1 MFQSY
6 PHRHEPRFAALR
18 NQTQSRTPLLI
29 LIVVLCSLWSAGLAA
44 QTSSDPVLPADNTQ
58 DEGWKPLANLLNALT
73 PDVDTSI
80 PLSGSEINRRI
91 YNLIKNGQANEALD
105 AIERRETQLAETQIL
120 GTDVQLLFLK
130 GRAFDALGQYQ
141 DAFELYKKMTTLY
154 PELPEPWNNLALEY
168 VRQGNLNLAEDA
180 LAMALTADPSNETA
194 LQNLGEVRL
203 MLAEETFQ
211 RAGSKGKPRAAEIQ
225 NLLR

>member
-6 PHRHEPRFAALR
+6 PHRHKSIFAALR
-18 NQTQSRTPLLI
+18 NSSRARISLLV
-29 LIVVLCSLWSAGLAA
+29 LSLVLCSLWSAGLTA
-44 QTSSDPVLPADNTQ
+44 QTNSEPVFPAADTR

-73 PDVDTSI
+73 PSADTSV

-91 YNLIKNGQANEALD
+91 YNLIQNGKADEALD
-105 AIERRETQLAETQIL
+105 AIERREKQLAESQIL

-130 GRAFDALGQYQ
+130 GRAFESLGQYQ

-168 VRQGNLNLAEDA
+168 VRQGNLNLAEDS
-180 LAMALTADPSNETA
+180 LAMALTADPGNETA

-211 RAGSKGKPRAAEIQ
+211 RAGPKGKPRAAEIQ

>member
-6 PHRHEPRFAALR
+6 PHRHKSIFAALR
-18 NQTQSRTPLLI
+18 NSSRARISLLV
-29 LIVVLCSLWSAGLAA
+29 LSLVLCSLWSAGLTA
-44 QTSSDPVLPADNTQ
+44 QTNSEPVFPAADTR

-73 PDVDTSI
+73 PGADTSV

-91 YNLIKNGQANEALD
+91 YNLIQNGKADEALD
-105 AIERRETQLAETQIL
+105 AIERREKQLAESQIL

-130 GRAFDALGQYQ
+130 GRAFESLGQYQ

-168 VRQGNLNLAEDA
+168 VRQGNLNLAEDS
-180 LAMALTADPSNETA
+180 LAMALTADPGNETA

-211 RAGSKGKPRAAEIQ
+211 RAGPKGKPRAAEIQ

>member
-1 MFQSY
+1 MFPSH
-6 PHRHEPRFAALR
+6 PHPYTPRRIAPDHLTRYRAL
-18 NQTQSRTPLLI
+18 LYALI
-29 LIVVLCSLWSAGLAA
+29 ISLCCLWSTSLLA
-44 QTSSDPVLPADNTQ
+44 QTSSDEVFPTTDSK
-58 DEGWKPLANLLNALT
+58 DEGWTPLAKLLNALT
-73 PDVDTSI
+73 PEADTSV

-91 YNLIKNGQANEALD
+91 YNLVQSGRADEALE
-105 AIERRETQLAETQIL
+105 AIERREKQLAETEIL

-130 GRAFDALGQYQ
+130 GRAFEALGQYQ
-141 DAFELYKKMTTLY
+141 DAFELYKRMTTLY

-180 LAMALTADPSNETA
+180 LAMALTADPNNETA

-211 RAGSKGKPRAAEIQ
+211 RAGSKGKPRAEEIQ

>member
-6 PHRHEPRFAALR
+6 PHPHTPKHTSSRKQGHYNALLYAAIIAL
-18 NQTQSRTPLLI
+18 S
-29 LIVVLCSLWSAGLAA
+29 CLWSSTLAA
-44 QTSSDPVLPADNTQ
+44 QSNTEPVFPAAETK
-58 DEGWKPLANLLNALT
+58 DEGWAPLAKLLNALT
-73 PDVDTSI
+73 PEADTSI
-80 PLSGSEINRRI
+80 PLSGTEINGRI
-91 YNLIKNGQANEALD
+91 YKLIQSGHADEALK
-105 AIERRETQLAETQIL
+105 AIERREAQLAKTEVI

-130 GRAFDALGQYQ
+130 GRAFDVLGRYN

-180 LAMALTADPSNETA
+180 LSMALTADPTNETA

-203 MLAEETFQ
+203 MQAEQTFQ
-211 RAGSKGKPRAAEIQ
+211 QVGSKGKKRAAEIEKI
-225 NLLR
+225 LR

>member
-6 PHRHEPRFAALR
+6 PHRHKSIFAALR
-18 NQTQSRTPLLI
+18 NSSRARISLLV
-29 LIVVLCSLWSAGLAA
+29 LSVVLCSLWSAGLTA
-44 QTSSDPVLPADNTQ
+44 QTNSEPVFPAADTR

-73 PDVDTSI
+73 PGADTSV

-91 YNLIKNGQANEALD
+91 YNLIQNGKADEALD
-105 AIERRETQLAETQIL
+105 AIERREKQLAESQIL

-130 GRAFDALGQYQ
+130 GRAFESLGQYQ

-168 VRQGNLNLAEDA
+168 VRQGNLNLAEDS
-180 LAMALTADPSNETA
+180 LAMALTADPGNETA

-211 RAGSKGKPRAAEIQ
+211 RAGPKGKPRAAEIQ

>member
-1 MFQSY
+1 M
-6 PHRHEPRFAALR
+6 
-18 NQTQSRTPLLI
+18 
-29 LIVVLCSLWSAGLAA
+29 WSAGLTA
-44 QTSSDPVLPADNTQ
+44 QTNSEPVFPAADTR

-73 PDVDTSI
+73 PSADTSV

-91 YNLIKNGQANEALD
+91 YNLIQNGKADEALD
-105 AIERRETQLAETQIL
+105 AIERREKQLAESQIL

-130 GRAFDALGQYQ
+130 GRAFESLGQYQ

-168 VRQGNLNLAEDA
+168 VRQGNLNLAEDS
-180 LAMALTADPSNETA
+180 LAMALTADPGNETA

-211 RAGSKGKPRAAEIQ
+211 RAGPKGKPRAAEIQ

>member
-1 MFQSY
+1 VFQSY

-44 QTSSDPVLPADNTQ
+44 QTSSDPVFPADNTQ

-73 PDVDTSI
+73 PDVDTSV
-80 PLSGSEINRRI
+80 PLSGPEINRRI